1 VLPYAEVAKGDAMSK
16 SARFELVT
24 VATAWGPAEGGVNSF
39 NYDLTIALSR
49 CAMQRVACLV
59 PSASPEE
66 VQDATGNRV
75 TLLIRPELFKSGES
89 VGDLRSIVGESV
101 CWIGHDIHTGDLAYS
116 LCAALGGTV
125 SVIMHQSYSDYETVK
140 HPTRGHSEKEGKQ
153 RTLFKKAHHVFAVGP
168 LLFERLSDLRKDAI
182 ELIPG
187 IYDVKPDIPRNNLIA
202 VVVGRLDPENSL
214 MKGTVLA
221 CEAIAEAVRKVR
233 DAGVP
238 SARLS
243 HPILKLIGVGGDLQ
257 QETSQIKSR
266 IEETAEQ
273 CISVSVKPFLTR
285 TELRE
290 ELRTVN
296 LCFMLSWHEGFGL
309 AGWEAIGAGIP
320 LILTK
325 NSGLYKTL
333 ENVGAGATGCV
344 YGVDIRGSLDHDQPF
359 HNEDLR
365 VTSRAVAEIAS
376 RLDKWIEHSEYLRS
390 LLASKFT
397 WDHTARHL
405 LKAMNISFRPLPSE
419 EQPVRGAY
427 VAFSEGLEE
436 ARDKQRLQ
444 VATVLY
450 ETGFYQRA
458 LDEVVELDTKQTTQQ
473 IRNEQQ
479 LLKCEIMLR
488 LNRHTEVCD
497 LAKTLSTEF
506 QNRNCWRDT
515 TSAKGILNTAM
526 RALGEYSEARIVA
539 QECYEIS
546 ASHCPTQI
554 GKSSRDIARCIAL
567 LGGPE
572 DEGLKWANLSLALA
586 TNNLDKAK
594 CLLAVGEVLR
604 HTGNL
609 PDATTSYS
617 ESVGWANAVG
627 HYDCLLWAALGLSDC
642 YFLQG
647 DFKRSAEC
655 LLRVKPIVE
664 DTERS
669 FPLETLHYE
678 LSTLALSYAN
688 GSEVSDEA
696 WENVVRRYDGL
707 GVGWP
712 SQYVSQ
718 IRGRDFNV
726 PKKL

>member
-1 VLPYAEVAKGDAMSK
+1 MSK
-16 SARFELVT
+16 STRFELVT
-24 VATAWGPAEGGVNSF
+24 VATAWGSAEGGVNSF

-49 CAMQRVACLV
+49 CAMGRVACLV
-59 PSASPEE
+59 PSASLEE
-66 VQDATGNRV
+66 VQDAASSRV
-75 TLLIRPELFKSGES
+75 TLLIRPGLFRNEECVS
-89 VGDLRSIVGESV
+89 DLDLAVGELV
-101 CWIGHDIHTGDLAYS
+101 RWIGHDLHTGDVAIS
-116 LCAALGGTV
+116 LSATLGGTA

-140 HPTRGHSEKEGKQ
+140 HPTRGNSEKEGKQ
-153 RTLFKKAHHVFAVGP
+153 RALFKKANHVFAVGP
-168 LLFERLSDLRKDAI
+168 LLFDRLLDLRKDAI

-187 IYDVKPDIPRNNLIA
+187 VYDVKPDIPRNNLIA

-243 HPILKLIGVGGDLQ
+243 HPILKLIGVGGDLP
-257 QETSQIKSR
+257 QEIAQIKSR

-273 CISVSVKPFLTR
+273 CISVSIKPFLTR
-285 TELRE
+285 AELRE

-309 AGWEAIGAGIP
+309 VGWEAIAAGIP
-320 LILTK
+320 LILSK

-333 ENVGAGATGCV
+333 ENIGAGATGCV
-344 YGVDIRGSLDHDQPF
+344 CGVDIRGSLDYEQPF
-359 HNEDLR
+359 HAEDLR
-365 VTSRAVAEIAS
+365 VTSRAVVEIAS
-376 RLDKWIEHSEYLRS
+376 RLDKWIEQSEYLRS
-390 LLASKFT
+390 LIASKFA
-397 WDHTARHL
+397 WDHTARNL
-405 LKAMNISFRPLPSE
+405 LKSIDIPFKPLPPE

-458 LDEVVELDTKQTTQQ
+458 LDEVVELDIKQTTQR
-473 IRNEQQ
+473 IRDEQQ

-497 LAKTLSTEF
+497 LAKTLSAEF

-546 ASHCPTQI
+546 TSHCPTQV

-572 DEGLKWANLSLALA
+572 DEGLKFANLSFALA
-586 TNNLDKAK
+586 TNNLEKAK

-642 YFLQG
+642 YFLLK
-647 DFKRSAEC
+647 DFKRSEEC

-664 DTERS
+664 DAERS

-678 LSTLALSYAN
+678 LSRLALSYAN
-688 GSEVSDEA
+688 GSEILDAA
-696 WENVVRRYDGL
+696 WESVVQRYDVL
-707 GVGWP
+707 GVAWP
-712 SQYVSQ
+712 SRYVTQ
-718 IRGRDFNV
+718 IRGRHFDA